1 VENYFDKKFCYHLP
15 VSGYLHSLSSHSC
28 SDLDMAV
35 DFLLL
40 AAFMNIKYY
49 LIIKIIIT
57 LSGAIYS

>member
-1 VENYFDKKFCYHLP
+1 
-15 VSGYLHSLSSHSC
+15 
-28 SDLDMAV
+28 MAV